1 MPRRAAIHDT
11 LQVLVSMRVAPLA
24 CGALLALGVH
34 AVVPEAHADAPP
46 TRIQLQLDAP
56 AECPSTVD
64 LGREIA
70 RRTDRVTVAEAGEG
84 ASWQVQ
90 IRAERGLYV
99 GRVRSGASRS
109 AEAHETRSASCRD
122 VASAIALTIALTL
135 DPDAKT
141 DLVDDA
147 TREARAPAPAAT
159 ASPEPTPLPTTAR
172 PPDADR
178 EVASPARARRWL
190 LGAGASVMGAGMP
203 APWAGPWLSLE
214 SRTEGGA
221 LDVAARARLRLGFEV
236 GDGPGRTVRTTT
248 YALGLDICIGRLSIA
263 REAFALSPC
272 VGIEPGLVRGEG
284 RNITGPTSTSALWM
298 AVSGRVRIDVP
309 LGDVLG
315 LSMEGAA
322 VFPVVRPRFY
332 VDPTNATA
340 AAASFA
346 GAEGT
351 IGVRMR
357 FP

>member
-1 MPRRAAIHDT
+1 
-11 LQVLVSMRVAPLA
+11 MRVVPLA
-24 CGALLALGVH
+24 CGALLALGAH
-34 AVVPEAHADAPP
+34 AVVPVAHAEPPP

-56 AECPSTVD
+56 AECPSAGD
-64 LGREIA
+64 LGREIV

-84 ASWQVQ
+84 AAWQVQ

-109 AEAHETRSASCRD
+109 AEAQETRSPRCRD

-147 TREARAPAPAAT
+147 TPRDAPAPAPAA
-159 ASPEPTPLPTTAR
+159 APEPSPQPLAPRSA
-172 PPDADR
+172 DADR
-178 EVASPARARRWL
+178 DIASPARARRWL

-214 SRTEGGA
+214 SRSEGTA
-221 LDVAARARLRLGFEV
+221 LDVAARARVRLGFEV
-236 GDGPGRTVRTTT
+236 GDGVDRTVRTTSV
-248 YALGLDICIGRLSIA
+248 ALGLDLCVGRLAFA
-263 REAFALSPC
+263 RESFALSPC
-272 VGIEPGLVRGEG
+272 VGVEPGIVRGEG

-309 LGDVLG
+309 LGDVFG
-315 LSMEGAA
+315 LSVEGAA
-322 VFPVVRPRFY
+322 IFPVVRPRFY

-340 AAASFA
+340 AAASVA
-346 GAEGT
+346 GAEGA